1 MGKGDLTRQF
11 ILDRAVG
18 LAGLL
23 GLDGLT
29 IGKLADELGLSRSG
43 LFAHFR
49 SKETL
54 QIQVLD
60 NAALQFTETVIRPS
74 LQSPRGLPR
83 VQSLFEAWL
92 RWFKDLH
99 TTGGCIFIA
108 AAVELDDKPGPVR
121 ERLVEIQREWFE
133 TRARVART
141 GVEQG
146 HFKPDLDCEQF
157 SLEMNN
163 IMLGLH
169 YMDRLLGD
177 PRAEER
183 ARKAFRTLIE
193 NSSITNSKKRDS

>member
-1 MGKGDLTRQF
+1 MGKGELTRQN

-29 IGKLADELGLSRSG
+29 IGRLADELGLSRSG

-54 QIQVLD
+54 QIQVLE
-60 NAALQFTETVIRPS
+60 NAANQFTETVIRPS
-74 LQSPRGLPR
+74 LQAPRGLPR
-83 VQSLFEAWL
+83 VQSLFEAWV
-92 RWFKDLH
+92 RWFKDLDKS
-99 TTGGCIFIA
+99 GGCIFIA
-108 AAVELDDKPGPVR
+108 AAVELDDRPGPVR
-121 ERLVEIQREWFE
+121 DRLVEIQREWFQ
-133 TRARVART
+133 TRARVVRT

-146 HFKPDLDCEQF
+146 HFKPDLDCDQF

-163 IMLGLH
+163 IMLGFH
-169 YMDRLLGD
+169 YMARLLDD

-183 ARKAFRTLIE
+183 ARKSFRTLIE
-193 NSSITNSKKRDS
+193 NSTIKPKKQDS